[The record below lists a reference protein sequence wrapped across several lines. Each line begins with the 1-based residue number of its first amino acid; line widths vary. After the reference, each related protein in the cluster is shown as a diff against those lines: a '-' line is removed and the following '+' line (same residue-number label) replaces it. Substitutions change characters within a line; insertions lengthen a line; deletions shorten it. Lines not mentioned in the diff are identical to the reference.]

1 MTAFEWASLGN
12 HPLLFGTVSPTKARW
27 SCWKMAGRVT
37 TPYCSGLSLL
47 PSGRFRWVAGWLTC
61 NHPLLFGTVSPTN
74 ERGYVST
81 PGPVSN
87 HPLLFGTVSP
97 TRSSHPRVWV
107 QRKVTT
113 PYCSGLSLLLISRL
127 ALGITCL
134 SNHPLLFGTV
144 SPTFSS
150 PAGFVCLASGN
161 HPLLFG
167 TVSPTMSFYFV
178 ALAVAR

>member
-1 MTAFEWASLGN
+1 
-12 HPLLFGTVSPTKARW
+12 
-27 SCWKMAGRVT
+27 MAGRVT

-113 PYCSGLSLLLISRL
+113 PYCSGLSLLPMKLWPRPYEST
-127 ALGITCL
+127 AVTTPYCSGL
-134 SNHPLLFGTV
+134 SLLHGEDGAQD
-144 SPTFSS
+144 PGQ
-150 PAGFVCLASGN
+150 AE
-161 HPLLFG
+161 
-167 TVSPTMSFYFV
+167 
-178 ALAVAR
+178 